1 LNEVAELR
9 KLTAKWMPTLENPS
23 NVDDHSICAY
33 PTPRIGVHFGKID
46 LDGQGSGSLWQ
57 VEMFNPASKYQLH
70 WELTDICNLK
80 CPMCPRTD
88 FKNRCRPAKAVRFTQ
103 VSLSDVRKWFPSE
116 FLKRLA
122 RIDFCGNFGDPCM
135 ASDFYEI
142 CELLI
147 TRYGIRLMVST
158 NGSMRKPQWWEKL
171 GRLFAGTPGKL
182 EFHVDGLRDTNHLY
196 RIGAEW
202 DAIEANASAFISAGG
217 RAEWHFILFQHNQH
231 QLAEAQALARRLGF
245 AAFLPTVTGRFSK
258 SGRFSFQHPD
268 GDWRTL
274 EKASLYVK
282 DNSGIKSVDNPG
294 FSHLSETEAR
304 SRIAC
309 KAMRNNRF
317 FLDVAGNL
325 APCCWISGSDP
336 RRPGDML
343 RAISAAGQDPE
354 AFNIRSRPIESIL
367 QNELFSQ
374 TFPHLWS
381 KRALTTCRKKCQQH
395 HRNRKIR
402 ISL

>member
-1 LNEVAELR
+1 
-9 KLTAKWMPTLENPS
+9 
-23 NVDDHSICAY
+23 
-33 PTPRIGVHFGKID
+33 
-46 LDGQGSGSLWQ
+46 
-57 VEMFNPASKYQLH
+57 MFNPESKYQLH

-88 FKNRCRPAKAVRFTQ
+88 FKNRCRPVKAVRFTQ
-103 VSLSDVRKWFPSE
+103 VTLDDVRKWFPSE
-116 FLKRLA
+116 FLKRLE

-135 ASDFYEI
+135 AREFYEI

-147 TRYGIRLMVST
+147 TRYGIRLMAST

-202 DAIEANASAFISAGG
+202 DAIEANARAFIAAGG

-245 AAFLPTVTGRFSK
+245 DAFVPTVTGRFPQ
-258 SGRFSFQHPD
+258 GDCFSFQHPD

-274 EKASLYVK
+274 EKATLNFQ
-282 DNSGIKSVDNPG
+282 DRSGIGPVDNPG
-294 FSHLSETEAR
+294 FSHLSETEAHR
-304 SRIAC
+304 NIAC
-309 KAMRNNRF
+309 KAMRKNRF
-317 FLDVAGNL
+317 FLDAAGNL

-367 QNELFSQ
+367 QNQLFSQ

-381 KRALTTCRKKCQQH
+381 KDALATCRKKCQRH